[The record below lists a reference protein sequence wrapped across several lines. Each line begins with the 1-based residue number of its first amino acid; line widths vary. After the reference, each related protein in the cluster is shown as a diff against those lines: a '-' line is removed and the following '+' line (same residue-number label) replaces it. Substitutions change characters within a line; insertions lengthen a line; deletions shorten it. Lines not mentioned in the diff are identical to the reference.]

1 MGRIGLLLLSV
12 MLAALPLTARAQAPT
27 GTEWLDDLRG
37 GGYVIVLRHG
47 ATTSEPSK
55 VDSMSRPNVAPDRQ
69 LSERGRAQAKAI
81 GQSMRKLKI
90 PVGLVLASTVQRAL
104 DTATLLGLG
113 EVTPTAD
120 LAESGAALPPA
131 ERQRRAEAFR
141 KLIGTAPPPDN
152 NVVIVS
158 HKPNIVD
165 ALGEA
170 WSDVH
175 EGEASI
181 FEPTGNGSYKLVV
194 RVQAEGWS
202 ALTGASD

>member
-1 MGRIGLLLLSV
+1 MPRMRLLLLSAV
-12 MLAALPLTARAQAPT
+12 LAVLSLAARAEAPT
-27 GTEWLDDLRG
+27 GTEWLDDLRR

-55 VDSMSRPNVAPDRQ
+55 VDSMSRPNVPADRQ

-81 GQSMRKLKI
+81 GQSMRKLNI
-90 PVGLVLASTVQRAL
+90 PVALILASTVQRAL
-104 DTATLLGLG
+104 DTATLLDLG
-113 EVTPTAD
+113 EVKPTAD
-120 LAESGAALPPA
+120 LAESGPALSP
-131 ERQRRAEAFR
+131 EESKRRAEAFR
-141 KLIGTAPPPDN
+141 KLIGMQPPAGN

-165 ALGEA
+165 ALGEG

-181 FEPTGNGSYKLVV
+181 FQPAGNGSYRLIT
-194 RVQAEGWS
+194 RVQADAWN
-202 ALTGASD
+202 ALTGGSQ

>member
-1 MGRIGLLLLSV
+1 MPRMRLLLLSAV
-12 MLAALPLTARAQAPT
+12 LAVLSLAARAEAPT
-27 GTEWLDDLRG
+27 GTEWLDDLRR

-55 VDSMSRPNVAPDRQ
+55 VDSMSRPNVPADRQ

-81 GQSMRKLKI
+81 GQSMRKLNI
-90 PVGLVLASTVQRAL
+90 PVALILASTVQRAL
-104 DTATLLGLG
+104 DTATLLDLG
-113 EVTPTAD
+113 EVKPTAD
-120 LAESGAALPPA
+120 LAESGPALSP
-131 ERQRRAEAFR
+131 EESKRRAEAFR
-141 KLIGTAPPPDN
+141 KLIGMQPPAGN

-165 ALGEA
+165 ALGEG

-181 FEPTGNGSYKLVV
+181 FQPAGNGSYRLIT
-194 RVQAEGWS
+194 RVQADAWN
-202 ALTGASD
+202 ALTGGAQ

>member
-1 MGRIGLLLLSV
+1 MPRIRLLLLSA
-12 MLAALPLTARAQAPT
+12 MLAALPLASRAQAPT
-27 GTEWLDDLRG
+27 GTEWLGDLRR

-55 VDSMSRPNVAPDRQ
+55 VDSMSRPNVPPDRQ

-81 GQSMRKLKI
+81 GQSMRKLNI

-104 DTATLLGLG
+104 DTATLLDLG
-113 EVTPTAD
+113 EVKPTAD
-120 LAESGAALPPA
+120 LAESGPAISPA
-131 ERQRRAEAFR
+131 ESKRRAEAFR
-141 KLIGTAPPPDN
+141 KLIGTQPPADK

-165 ALGEA
+165 ALGEG

-181 FEPTGNGSYKLVV
+181 FQPAGNGSYRLIS
-194 RVQAEGWS
+194 RLQEDSWN
-202 ALTGASD
+202 ALTHASD

>member
-1 MGRIGLLLLSV
+1 MPRTRLLLLSAL
-12 MLAALPLTARAQAPT
+12 LAMLPLAVRAQAPA
-27 GTEWLDDLRG
+27 GTEWLNDLRH

-55 VDSMSRPNVAPDRQ
+55 VDSMSRPNVPADRQ

-81 GQSMRKLKI
+81 GQSMRKLNI

-104 DTATLLGLG
+104 DTATLLELG
-113 EVTPTAD
+113 EVKPNAD
-120 LAESGAALPPA
+120 LAESGPAIPP
-131 ERQRRAEAFR
+131 EESKRRAEAFR
-141 KLIGTAPPPDN
+141 KLIGTQPPAGN

-158 HKPNIVD
+158 HKPNIVA
-165 ALGEA
+165 ALGEG

-181 FEPTGNGSYKLVV
+181 FQPAADGSYKLIT
-194 RVQAEGWS
+194 RVQADGWN
-202 ALTGASD
+202 ALAGASP

>member
-1 MGRIGLLLLSV
+1 MPRIRLLLLSA
-12 MLAALPLTARAQAPT
+12 MLAALPLASRAQAPT
-27 GTEWLDDLRG
+27 GTEWLGDLRR

-55 VDSMSRPNVAPDRQ
+55 VDSMSRPNVPPDRQ

-81 GQSMRKLKI
+81 GQSMRKLNI

-104 DTATLLGLG
+104 DTATLLDLG
-113 EVTPTAD
+113 EVKPTAD
-120 LAESGAALPPA
+120 LAESGPAISPA
-131 ERQRRAEAFR
+131 ESKRRAEAFR
-141 KLIGTAPPPDN
+141 KLIGMQPPADK

-165 ALGEA
+165 ALGEG

-181 FEPTGNGSYKLVV
+181 FQPAGNGSYRLIS
-194 RVQAEGWS
+194 RVQEDSWN
-202 ALTGASD
+202 ALTHASD

>member
-1 MGRIGLLLLSV
+1 MPRIRLLLLSA
-12 MLAALPLTARAQAPT
+12 MLAVLPRAAGAQAPT
-27 GTEWLDDLRG
+27 GTEWLDDLHH

-55 VDSMSRPNVAPDRQ
+55 VDSMSRKNVPPDRQ
-69 LSERGRAQAKAI
+69 LSERGRAQATAI
-81 GQSMRKLKI
+81 GQSIRKLKI

-104 DTATLLGLG
+104 DTATLLDLG
-113 EVTPTAD
+113 EVKPNAD
-120 LAESGAALPPA
+120 LAESGPALSA
-131 ERQRRAEAFR
+131 EENKRRADAFR
-141 KLIGTAPPPDN
+141 KLIGTQPPPGS

-165 ALGEA
+165 ALGDG

-181 FEPTGNGSYKLVV
+181 FQPAGNGSYRLLT
-194 RVQAEGWS
+194 RIQADGW
-202 ALTGASD
+202 AH

>member
-1 MGRIGLLLLSV
+1 MPTMRLLLLLA
-12 MLAALPLTARAQAPT
+12 MLAVLPLAARAQAPT
-27 GTEWLDDLRG
+27 GSEWLNDLRR

-55 VDSMSRPNVAPDRQ
+55 VDSMSRPNVPADRQ

-81 GQSMRKLKI
+81 GQSMRKLNI

-104 DTATLLGLG
+104 DTATLLDLG
-113 EVTPTAD
+113 EVKPTAD
-120 LAESGAALPPA
+120 LAESGPAIPP
-131 ERQRRAEAFR
+131 EESKRRAEAFR
-141 KLIGTAPPPDN
+141 KLIGIQPPADK

-165 ALGEA
+165 ALGDG

-181 FEPTGNGSYKLVV
+181 FQPDGNGSYRLIT
-194 RVQAEGWS
+194 RVQADGWD
-202 ALTGASD
+202 ALARASH